1 LLNTEN
7 KYLRNQ
13 LKSNKMKAKK
23 NAAFKSMQE
32 KMAKKQGKPATMSKK
47 ANTAMGKMKG
57 KTKY

>member
-7 KYLRNQ
+7 KYLRKQ

-23 NAAFKSMQE
+23 SAAFSAMQE
-32 KMAKKQGKPATMSKK
+32 KMAKKQGKPSPMSKK

-57 KTKY
+57 KAKY